1 MTPDVPLGLYDGA
14 SLEWPELPTA
24 FPSPAEAAPF
34 QPSRAAERI
43 VPLPPDRV
51 YGPRRLRLR
60 VAARRVLDGFTAT
73 CFHEVWTGTRWKQQS
88 RSHLDDGA
96 PDPTRPVLPDAQAAA
111 DLLDAHAGP
120 LAARV
125 VERYEEDERRAEVRA
140 EAAATTVTVRMVGG
154 AFDGHEFER
163 VALGCPQQLVLGV
176 PPWRPLPDRPDAAHL
191 APGHALDPGGESFD
205 EALYGAEGAVEEDGR
220 TVVLYRQ
227 RWHRVSLRCAGVEAS
242 GERCSS
248 YGAHG
253 APTCHRHGP

>member
-1 MTPDVPLGLYDGA
+1 MSPDAPLGLYDDA
-14 SLEWPELPTA
+14 SAEWPELPTA
-24 FPSPAEAAPF
+24 FPSPVEAAPF
-34 QPSRAAERI
+34 RSARAAERV

-60 VAARRVLDGFTAT
+60 VAARRTLDGFTAT
-73 CFHEVWTGTRWKQQS
+73 CSHEVWTGVRWKQQS

-111 DLLDAHAGP
+111 DLLDAHAEP

-125 VERYEEDERRAEVRA
+125 VEHYEENERQAAAEA
-140 EAAATTVTVRMVGG
+140 KAAATMVTVRMVGG

-163 VALGCPQQLVLGV
+163 VALGCPQQLVLGA
-176 PPWRPLPDRPDAAHL
+176 PPWRPLPDRPDAVHL
-191 APGHALDPGGESFD
+191 APGHEFDADAESFD
-205 EALYGAEGAVEEDGR
+205 EALYAFGGSVEEGGR
-220 TVVLYRQ
+220 FVFRYRQ
-227 RWHRVSLRCAGVEAS
+227 RWHHRSHRSSGTEED

-253 APTCHRHGP
+253 APTCHRHES